1 MRLMKKLLLIV
12 SAIVSV
18 VAIVAGPAIASGR
31 GGGGSV
37 ATISFAA
44 TDAGRVG
51 APARGDSVS
60 FAVNPLR
67 VKERD
72 LGHLW
77 VTTICR
83 VNGVPILVQDG
94 GVDYPSY
101 RQGIAGS
108 FTLDSPTWTGGSAD
122 CTAFVWMWP
131 NAASALSGA
140 SIAFTVSG

>member
-1 MRLMKKLLLIV
+1 MKKLLIT
-12 SAIVSV
+12 SAIVSI
-18 VAIVAGPAIASGR
+18 VAIVAGPAVAGGK
-31 GGGGSV
+31 GGGPV
-37 ATISFAA
+37 ATISFAGSDTA
-44 TDAGRVG
+44 RVG

-77 VTTICR
+77 VTNICR
-83 VNGVPILVQDG
+83 VDGVPILVQDQ

-101 RQGIAGS
+101 RQGVAGS
-108 FTLDSPTWTGGSAD
+108 FTLDSPTWSGGSAN
-122 CTAFVWMWP
+122 CTAYVWMWP

-140 SIAFTVSG
+140 SMSYTVTG